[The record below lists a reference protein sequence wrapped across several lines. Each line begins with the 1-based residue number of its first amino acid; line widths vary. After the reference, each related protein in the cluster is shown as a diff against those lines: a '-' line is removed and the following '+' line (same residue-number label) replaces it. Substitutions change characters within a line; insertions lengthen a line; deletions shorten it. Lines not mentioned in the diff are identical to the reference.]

1 MLISLLLGSGADK
14 TECCDGSR
22 KQVSLKMEVWK
33 RNKHRRKGDKRQSR
47 MKLEAF
53 LLLSGLGFHETLISE
68 HQIQVFFKSNM
79 HSILLVKFPS
89 C

>member
-33 RNKHRRKGDKRQSR
+33 RNKHRRKGDKRQRSGKEGR
-47 MKLEAF
+47 EEVLQVGTVMDQEKGQGDMVRCVKDCLWAEA
-53 LLLSGLGFHETLISE
+53 SE
-68 HQIQVFFKSNM
+68 WG
-79 HSILLVKFPS
+79 